1 MNWRYWRGVPWI
13 DTRARFVAALA
24 EGASLL
30 DLGSSDGNT
39 LRHFAQ
45 LRPDLKLSSSDIAG
59 SPADYPAGTD
69 FRRADFDAD
78 PLPWADAS
86 FDGITCMHVVEHLR
100 DPSHLLSECARLLRT
115 GGRLYLETPHPKS
128 LGVKS
133 VTGRAAGTV
142 TMNFFDDPTHV
153 APVTVASMSLAVERS
168 GLEPVRSGRSRNI
181 VLAAAFPLLW
191 LLRNDSRMRYVA
203 QLHATGWSA
212 YVEARKA

>member
-1 MNWRYWRGVPWI
+1 MNWRYWRAIPWI
-13 DTRARFVAALA
+13 DTRARFVARLA
-24 EGASLL
+24 KGASLL

-59 SPADYPAGTD
+59 SPASYPKGTD
-69 FRRADFDAD
+69 FRRADFDAGS
-78 PLPWADAS
+78 LPWPDAS
-86 FDGITCMHVVEHLR
+86 FDGITCMHVVEHLQN
-100 DPSHLLSECARLLRT
+100 PAHLIAECARLLRK

-128 LGVKS
+128 VGVKS
-133 VTGRAAGTV
+133 ATGRAAGNV
-142 TMNFFDDPTHV
+142 TMNFYDDPTHV
-153 APVTVASMSLAVERS
+153 TPVTVESMRADCVAS
-168 GLEPVRSGRSRNI
+168 GLQPVKSGASRNV

-191 LLRNDSRMRYVA
+191 LFRNDSRSRYVA